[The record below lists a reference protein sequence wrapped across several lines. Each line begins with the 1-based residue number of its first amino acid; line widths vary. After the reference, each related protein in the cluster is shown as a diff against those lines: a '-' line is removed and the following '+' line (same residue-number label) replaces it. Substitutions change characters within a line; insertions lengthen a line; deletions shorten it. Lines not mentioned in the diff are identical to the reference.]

1 MLKCGDK
8 FCSDPGVKDTQ
19 ECRSKKKKLHP
30 TWSGVCFWQRDGAGC
45 EECGGKVVRA
55 SGCKHCVVCGASSCG

>member
-8 FCSDPGVKDTQ
+8 FCSNSQIKDTR
-19 ECRSKKKKLHP
+19 ECRDKKKENHP
-30 TWSGVCFWQRDGAGC
+30 TWSGACFWQSKGAGC
-45 EECGGKVVRA
+45 EECGGKTVRG